1 MKTDKKQPST
11 GYALFA
17 LGGVL
22 AIILGGNIFFDAP
35 LHIMFFISWLFIIPV
50 SMYLNYT
57 YEEINNSMMDS
68 IKGGMGPILL
78 LMAVGAVIGS
88 WIASGAVP
96 GIIYYGLKMITPE
109 YFLLTAYLLCVVVSV
124 ATGTSWATAGTAGI
138 AMLAIGESLGVPT
151 GMIVGAII
159 SGSFFGDMI
168 SPMSDSTNVVA
179 AAVKVD
185 LFTHIKELSF
195 IAIPS
200 MIISGILY
208 YFIGLTVSVDNFD
221 PSYIEGLYQ
230 SIAVYFNVGIIA
242 FIPVFVLLILLI
254 LKKPAVPSMLIS
266 SLIAVMVAI
275 FYQDFP
281 MGEAMASMWNGFT
294 ISTGEQFLDSLLNRG
309 GVVSMLETT
318 TLMTFAFGMIG
329 AFNVTG
335 ILKASIEP
343 VIKITNSIPKLTFAS
358 QAIALLGNVM
368 GTNTF
373 ALLMTGS
380 LMLPAYEEFGLHPTN
395 LSKAI
400 NATSTV
406 IAPLIPWNIAGIY
419 IIGLFNVG
427 VVEYLPY
434 SFISYVTPIVA
445 FVMVLLKFR
454 IQPITIDMKEKTVEN
469 I

>member
-1 MKTDKKQPST
+1 MKTDKKHPST

-96 GIIYYGLKMITPE
+96 SIIYYGLKMITPE

-138 AMLAIGESLGVPT
+138 SMLAIGESLGVPT

-208 YFIGLTVSVDNFD
+208 YFLGLTVSVDNFD

-230 SIAVYFNVGIIA
+230 SISEYFNVGIIA
-242 FIPVFVLLILLI
+242 FIPVFVLLVLLI

-281 MGEAMASMWNGFT
+281 MGEVMTSMWDGFT

-358 QAIALLGNVM
+358 QAIAILGNVM

-380 LMLPAYEEFGLHPTN
+380 LMLPAYEEFDLHPTN

-434 SFISYVTPIVA
+434 AFISYVTPIVA
-445 FVMVLLKFR
+445 FAMVLLKFR
-454 IQPITIDMKEKTVEN
+454 IMPITIDMKEKTVEN